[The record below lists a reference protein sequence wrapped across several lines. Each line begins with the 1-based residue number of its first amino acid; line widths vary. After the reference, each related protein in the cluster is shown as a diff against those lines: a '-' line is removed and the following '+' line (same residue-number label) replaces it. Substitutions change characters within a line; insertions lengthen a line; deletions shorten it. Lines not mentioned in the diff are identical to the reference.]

1 MFMKFIAETFEFTK
15 ETQFP
20 KTKDLLNYPI
30 ENKSVIESFFDKQA
44 PDIVLACHATDYV
57 KEKHINESIK
67 IYSSGGFCWSNEVIY
82 HFKNYDLKLDD
93 EFIDY
98 VLSCV

>member
-1 MFMKFIAETFEFTK
+1 MFMKFIAETFEFTE

-20 KTKDLLNYPI
+20 KTKDLLNNPI
-30 ENKSVIESFFDKQA
+30 ENKSVIESFFDKQS

-67 IYSSGGFCWSNEVIY
+67 IYSSGGFSWSNEVVY

-93 EFIDY
+93 
-98 VLSCV
+98 